1 MYVKAPQVKLAQL
14 WYWPCSFFWSFY
26 YISKTE
32 IQGIAPKYWNHKWTK
47 SNREGVIIN
56 MTASQAMYKKQGEIL
71 QNYRLIPPFLRDPI
85 LMTPPGSLH
94 MVLFR
99 LDVLS
104 IKIPATAS
112 RISGTILGCNF
123 HSMMSS
129 TAWGKKPHNL
139 HRQERRS
146 HDSRWEDFVKIFREL
161 FFKKLWY
168 W

>member
-1 MYVKAPQVKLAQL
+1 MYVKTPQVKLAQL
-14 WYWPCSFFWSFY
+14 GYWPCSFFWSFY

-56 MTASQAMYKKQGEIL
+56 VQKTRGNPSKL
-71 QNYRLIPPFLRDPI
+71 PFDPTLFKGSNI
-85 LMTPPGSLH
+85 NDPPGSLH
-94 MVLFR
+94 MVPSCPFR

-129 TAWGKKPHNL
+129 TAWGKNHTTYGI
-139 HRQERRS
+139 QERRS
-146 HDSRWEDFVKIFREL
+146 HDSRWEDFVNFSWAV
-161 FFKKLWY
+161 F
-168 W
+168 